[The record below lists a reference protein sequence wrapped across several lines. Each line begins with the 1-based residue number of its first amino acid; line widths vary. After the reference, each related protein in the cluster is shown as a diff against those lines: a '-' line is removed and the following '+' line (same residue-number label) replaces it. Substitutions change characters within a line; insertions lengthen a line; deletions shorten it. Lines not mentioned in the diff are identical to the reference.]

1 MKSTGIVRR
10 IDDLG
15 RIVIP
20 KEIRKTLKIKEN
32 ESLEVFINNDE
43 IILKKFSSM
52 NEMNK
57 IFNEYIKILKGITGN
72 NIIITDR
79 DKIVACPENRNE
91 ELLNKEISE
100 YLEDM
105 LNNRNPILSNDMR
118 GINIVGEEKINNN
131 YYMIPMI
138 VNSDVTGLLI
148 MLSNK
153 DITESDKLA
162 LEIVNK
168 ILINYME

>member
-57 IFNEYIKILKGITGN
+57 IFNEYIKILKDITGN
-72 NIIITDR
+72 NVIITDR
-79 DKIVACPENRNE
+79 DKIVACLENKNE

-118 GINIVGEEKINNN
+118 GINITGEEKINNN
-131 YYMIPMI
+131 YYMIPLI
-138 VNSDVTGLLI
+138 VNSDVSGLLI

-153 DITESDKLA
+153 EITESDKLS

>member
-57 IFNEYIKILKGITGN
+57 IFNEYIKILKDITGN
-72 NIIITDR
+72 NVIITDR
-79 DKIVACPENRNE
+79 DKIVACLENKNE

-118 GINIVGEEKINNN
+118 GINITGEEKINNN
-131 YYMIPMI
+131 YYMIPLI
-138 VNSDVTGLLI
+138 VNSDVSGLLI

-153 DITESDKLA
+153 EITESDKLS

-168 ILINYME
+168 ILINFME

>member
-43 IILKKFSSM
+43 IILKKFSNM
-52 NEMNK
+52 NDLEK
-57 IFNEYIKILKGITGN
+57 IVENYIKVLKDITGN
-72 NIIITDR
+72 NIIVTDR
-79 DKIVACPENRNE
+79 NKIIGTSESLKNEYLNREISENLDILFNNRKKFLSND
-91 ELLNKEISE
+91 NKEIE
-100 YLEDM
+100 LLPNKKIKVNFYLI
-105 LNNRNPILSNDMR
+105 PI
-118 GINIVGEEKINNN
+118 
-131 YYMIPMI
+131 I
-138 VNSDVTGLLI
+138 VNSDVSGSII

-153 DITESDKLA
+153 EIKEEEKLTLDIISKIIINS
-162 LEIVNK
+162 LE
-168 ILINYME
+168 

>member
-43 IILKKFSSM
+43 IILKKFSNM
-52 NEMNK
+52 NDLEK
-57 IFNEYIKILKGITGN
+57 IVENYIKVLKDITGN

-79 DKIVACPENRNE
+79 NKVIGTSEILKNE
-91 ELLNKEISE
+91 YLNKDISE
-100 YLEDM
+100 NLDIL
-105 LNNRNPILSNDMR
+105 LNNRKNILSNDKKELE
-118 GINIVGEEKINNN
+118 ILTDKKVQVN
-131 YYMIPMI
+131 YYLIPII
-138 VNSDVTGLLI
+138 VNSDVSGAII

-153 DITESDKLA
+153 EIKEEEKLTLDIVSKIITNS
-162 LEIVNK
+162 LE
-168 ILINYME
+168 